1 MNLISRVL
9 ALTDSLRLAEE
20 AGERAGWYKEWFHFC
35 IMGPQVRAVV
45 NFSLMN
51 RPEEAGP
58 GPTRQ
63 ARVTVL
69 LEEAGSWDG
78 EVFEIDPR
86 EVHLAPGRVDLRFGH
101 NCLALRDGLFHL
113 SAALD
118 SRPITLDLQLRP
130 LTYPLMRN
138 RAAIGAGVIDWLV
151 LPRLQ
156 ASGVIVSGRR
166 VHRLEQAPAYHDHN
180 WGSWLWG
187 HDFAWQWGFAL
198 PAVEASP
205 WSLVYECMTDR
216 ARSQATQIKLCLWK
230 GPRLAR
236 VFSQQEVAS
245 RPEGFLPP
253 MRVPKFP
260 PVMALISPE
269 WTTDVPRVLQIE
281 AASAQDRLE
290 CRFEAQEVAQ
300 IIVPNETDLEE
311 TIINEAVGK
320 FTARGRIKNEEVEI
334 EGEGFFEFLA

>member
-1 MNLISRVL
+1 MNLIGRVL
-9 ALTDSLRLAEE
+9 ALTDTLRLAEE
-20 AGERAGWYKEWFHFC
+20 PGPRRGWYKEWFHFC
-35 IMGPQVRAVV
+35 IMGPEIRAVV

-51 RPEEAGP
+51 RPGALGYS
-58 GPTRQ
+58 RQ

-69 LEEAGSWDG
+69 VEEAGAWDG

-86 EVHLAPGRVDLRFGH
+86 EVSLSPGRVDLRFGH
-101 NCLALRDGLFHL
+101 NSLALREGLFRI

-118 SRPITLDLQLRP
+118 QRPITVDLQLRP

-138 RAAIGAGVIDWLV
+138 RAPIGAGVIDWLV

-156 ASGVIVSGRR
+156 ASGVIVVDRR

-198 PAVEASP
+198 PTGGANP

-216 ARSQATQIKLCLWK
+216 ARSQAEQIKLCLWK

-236 VFSQQEVAS
+236 IFSQQEVLF

-253 MRVPKFP
+253 RNLPKFP

-269 WTTDVPRVLQIE
+269 RTTDVPRRLLVE
-281 AASAQDRLE
+281 AVSAEDRLE
-290 CRFEAQEVAQ
+290 FCFEAKEVAQ
-300 IIVPNETDLEE
+300 ILIPNETDLGE
-311 TIINEAVGK
+311 TVINEVVGK
-320 FTARGRIKNEEVEI
+320 IRASGRIKDENVEI